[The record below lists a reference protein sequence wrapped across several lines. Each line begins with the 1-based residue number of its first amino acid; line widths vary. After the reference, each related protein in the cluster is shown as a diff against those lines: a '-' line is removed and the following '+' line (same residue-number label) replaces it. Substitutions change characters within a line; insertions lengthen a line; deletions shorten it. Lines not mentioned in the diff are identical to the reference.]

1 MKEIKVK
8 MIDDITFM
16 QVHEK
21 KDATHVVLELSTY
34 HNLMR
39 LVKEKAIQARGLA
52 KSHSGYKIINVSPV
66 DEPHAK
72 TRMPDD
78 KYLSFDI
85 NESAKINDPIAKLDF
100 LEKRKATKKVKVP
113 CYLIEIQS
121 PYKTSLTE
129 EDLKQV
135 MFGELFK
142 EILPKMGFENQ
153 DWPKP
158 NVYASFTVE
167 WKKEDGQFVLGKT
180 VYRIL
185 LCPGLQDELW
195 HLQVFATAIPTSV
208 PEEIK

>member
-8 MIDDITFM
+8 MLSEGTY
-16 QVHEK
+16 VHVKDVE
-21 KDATHVVLELSTY
+21 DATHIVLELSTY
-34 HNLMR
+34 QNIVR
-39 LVKEKAIQARGLA
+39 LVKEKALQAHGLT
-52 KSHSGYKIINVSPV
+52 KKHTGYRIIDISPF
-66 DEPHAK
+66 DEPHSK

-78 KYLSFDI
+78 KYSSFNI
-85 NESAKINDPIAKLDF
+85 LESAKINDPIAKLEF

>member
-8 MIDDITFM
+8 MIDDTTFM
-16 QVHEK
+16 QIHEK
-21 KDATHVVLELSTY
+21 KDVTHVVLELSTY

-100 LEKRKATKKVKVP
+100 LEKRKATKKILVP
-113 CYLIEIQS
+113 CYLIEIQT
-121 PYKTSLTE
+121 PYKATISIN
-129 EDLKQV
+129 DLEQV
-135 MFGELFK
+135 MYDELFTD
-142 EILPKMGFENQ
+142 ILPNLGFEN
-153 DWPKP
+153 DVWPKP